1 MTAMSK
7 PKVGSGRAGRRLPF
21 YPLLDRSIM
30 TIGTCTG
37 GRPEWPVRLQNSGMA
52 TDAAGEELSMLPVV
66 KRLALLGETPASSAA
81 E

>member
-7 PKVGSGRAGRRLPF
+7 PEVGSGRAGRRLPF
-21 YPLLDRSIM
+21 YPFLDRSIM
-30 TIGTCTG
+30 TIGTCG
-37 GRPEWPVRLQNSGMA
+37 RSRPEWTIRLQHSGMA
-52 TDAAGEELSMLPVV
+52 TDAAGKELPMLPVV